1 MWVIMENTNTVTAT
15 LKYALTSDKKMLLLA
30 KLVQWKKV
38 DEALRILHFTQKR
51 PAKILH
57 KVITSAVANAV
68 HNNKMSPDALVVQTI
83 NVWRGPKL
91 KRMRFAS
98 RSRAHRY
105 VKYRSFV
112 RVVLHS
118 K

>member
-1 MWVIMENTNTVTAT
+1 MKNTNTVTAT

-30 KLVQWKKV
+30 KFVQWKHV

-57 KVITSAVANAV
+57 KVITSAVANAI
-68 HNNKMSPDALVVQTI
+68 HNNKMSSDGLIVQTI
-83 NVWRGPKL
+83 NVGRGPKL
-91 KRMRFAS
+91 KRMRYAS
-98 RSRAHRY
+98 RSKVHRY
-105 VKYRSFV
+105 VKHRSFV

>member
-1 MWVIMENTNTVTAT
+1 MTAT

-30 KLVQWKKV
+30 KFVQGKDV
-38 DEALRILHFTQKR
+38 TEALRMLEFTPKR
-51 PAKILH
+51 AAKILH
-57 KVITSAVANAV
+57 KVISSAVANAT
-68 HNNKMSPDALVVQTI
+68 HNAGVSADGLVVQTI
-83 NVWRGPKL
+83 NVGRGPKL

-105 VKYRSFV
+105 VKHRSFV

>member
-1 MWVIMENTNTVTAT
+1 MKNNSMTAT

-30 KLVQWKKV
+30 KLIQGKRAT
-38 DEALRILHFTQKR
+38 DALTMLEFTPKR
-51 PAKILH
+51 AAKILH
-57 KVITSAVANAV
+57 KVITSALANAT
-68 HNNKMSPDALVVQTI
+68 HNAGSSADSLVVQTV
-83 NVWRGPKL
+83 NVGRGPKL

-105 VKYRSFV
+105 VKHRSFV

>member
-1 MWVIMENTNTVTAT
+1 MMKNNSMTAT

-30 KLVQWKKV
+30 KFVQGKQV
-38 DEALRILHFTQKR
+38 DEALRMLEFTPKR
-51 PAKILH
+51 AAKILH

-68 HNNKMSPDALVVQTI
+68 NNAKMSSDGLVVETI
-83 NVWRGPKL
+83 NVGRWPKL

-105 VKYRSFV
+105 VKHRSFV
-112 RVVLHS
+112 RVVLNS